1 VKDAA
6 AAARLPLYAAVAL
19 GALLCSLSVTL
30 VTPLSLGL
38 VVAAGWLAAFAL
50 WAAFFERRQRDGGLS
65 RSGLELDLRRQ
76 HEIFQA
82 IEANVPAIVYRRIA
96 RPGGWEYPIVA
107 GRTSEILG
115 MPAHEAFT
123 SVGLSPRLFLLDSD
137 HERIA
142 ASYTE
147 KIAAGGGAWS
157 GEFRISTPRGDVKWI
172 RAAIQIEAE
181 GGREKSATG
190 LLLDVTEEKLASE
203 RVQHA
208 LDRDG
213 LTALYSRDYFE
224 RAVALAL
231 ERYAADRRLFA
242 VIKFQ
247 IDDFQEISDALG
259 IGPGDYLLCLV
270 GDAALAA
277 APEAEVVA
285 RLAAEKFAVLADVA
299 DVDAAAELAG
309 RIVQSVGRRYSV
321 GTNEIEI
328 AVSVGCALPASFDT
342 RATDLMHDSGS
353 ALERSR
359 ADGGGMFRLYEDEM
373 TLESVK
379 RVTIREA
386 LRDALE
392 RDEFRLVY
400 QPKIELTTGRVT
412 GCEALLRWRDPAFG
426 VRPPAQFIPIAE
438 RSGLIVPIGDWV
450 FREVCRQYVA
460 WQAAGVA
467 GVPIAVNVSAAQFA
481 RSDVYTALA
490 AAMEE
495 AGAPP
500 GSIDIEITESLLVD
514 CSDQLIGELT
524 RIRGLGSEIALD
536 DFGTGFSSMAYLK
549 RLPLS
554 LLKIDQN
561 LASSALNSS
570 VDAAIVRS
578 IVYLAEELDLRVV
591 AEGAETAEQVAYLRS
606 AGCREIQGFYFSRP
620 LAAAKFAAYVTAHGA
635 VAPREL
641 RAVRPRPKRSV
652 EAAAHP

>member
-1 VKDAA
+1 M
-6 AAARLPLYAAVAL
+6 LI
-19 GALLCSLSVTL
+19 
-30 VTPLSLGL
+30 
-38 VVAAGWLAAFAL
+38 AAGWLAAFAF
-50 WAAFFERRQRDGGLS
+50 WAAFERRRRTGS
-65 RSGLELDLRRQ
+65 ALELDLRRQ
-76 HEIFQA
+76 HEVFQA
-82 IEANVPAIVYRRIA
+82 IEESVPAIVYRRMA
-96 RPGGWEYPIVA
+96 RNGGWEYPIVA

-115 MPAHEAFT
+115 VPGNEAFT
-123 SVGLSPRLFLLDSD
+123 SIGLAPRLFLLES
-137 HERIA
+137 EREHIA
-142 ASYTE
+142 ASYAE

-172 RAAIQIEAE
+172 RAAVRIEVG
-181 GGREKSATG
+181 GGRETSSTG

-208 LDRDG
+208 LDRDV

-231 ERYAADRRLFA
+231 ECHAAGRSLFCV
-242 VIKFQ
+242 VIFQ
-247 IDDFQEISDALG
+247 LDDFQEISDALG
-259 IGPGDYLLCLV
+259 IGVGDHLLCLV

-285 RLAAEKFAVLADVA
+285 RLGAERFAVLADVP
-299 DVDAAAELAG
+299 DIDGAAALAA
-309 RIVQSVGRRYSV
+309 RIVNGVSRRHRV

-328 AVSVGCALPASFDT
+328 TVSAGCALPAGFQP
-342 RATDLMHDSGS
+342 RATDLMHDAGS

-359 ADGGGMFRLYEDEM
+359 AEGGGMFRLYEGEM

-386 LRDALE
+386 LREALE
-392 RDEFRLVY
+392 RGEFRLAY
-400 QPKIELTTGRVT
+400 QPKVELATGRVT
-412 GCEALLRWRDPAFG
+412 GCEALIRWRDPAFG

-438 RSGLIVPIGDWV
+438 RSGLIVPIGEWV

-460 WQAAGVA
+460 WQGAGVA

-481 RSDVYTALA
+481 RSDVHKTLA
-490 AAMEE
+490 AAMAE

-500 GSIDIEITESLLVD
+500 GAIDIEITESLLVD
-514 CSDQLIGELT
+514 CSDELIHELT
-524 RIRGLGSEIALD
+524 RIRALGSEISLD
-536 DFGTGFSSMAYLK
+536 DFGTGFSSMSYLK

-554 LLKIDQN
+554 VLKIDQN
-561 LASSALNSS
+561 LASSALNSA

-606 AGCREIQGFYFSRP
+606 AGCREIQGYFFSKP
-620 LAAAKFAAYVTAHGA
+620 LAAAEFAAYVDAHGT
-635 VAPREL
+635 VKQHKL
-641 RAVRPRPKRSV
+641 RSVRPRLKRGT
-652 EAAAHP
+652 EAAAAWP